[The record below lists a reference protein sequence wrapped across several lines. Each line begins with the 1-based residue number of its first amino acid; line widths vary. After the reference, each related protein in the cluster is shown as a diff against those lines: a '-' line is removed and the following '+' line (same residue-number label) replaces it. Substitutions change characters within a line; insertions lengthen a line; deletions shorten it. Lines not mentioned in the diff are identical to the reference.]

1 MSSKYLR
8 ITEKFTSN
16 LWNNSTPDLWNRGRF
31 ENHIDFDLYQC
42 NRNILDSQI
51 WLSLLGHGAPILIIH
66 FKNQI
71 PLQMLSYAC
80 HSATSQGHPL
90 LGIWKAR
97 PQGSP
102 RSLVFLPLSEFHAA
116 RSPQCL
122 CFFLPSTAAEGTSA
136 LGSSPPMENSTVQYF
151 TGRKYCPP
159 VFSNIF
165 FFFAPGL
172 CVCVCLKSYP
182 EVKYI
187 K

>member
-8 ITEKFTSN
+8 ITEKFTSD
-16 LWNNSTPDLWNRGRF
+16 LWNNSTPDLRNRGRF
-31 ENHIDFDLYQC
+31 ENCTDFDLYQC
-42 NRNILDSQI
+42 NRNILASQI
-51 WLSLLGHGAPILIIH
+51 WLSLLGDGAQILIIH

-71 PLQMLSYAC
+71 PLQMLSFAC

-102 RSLVFLPLSEFHAA
+102 KSLFFLPLSEFHAA
-116 RSPQCL
+116 WSPQSL
-122 CFFLPSTAAEGTSA
+122 CFFLSSTVAEGTSA
-136 LGSSPPMENSTVQYF
+136 LGSGPPMENSTVQYF

-165 FFFAPGL
+165 FHPRIL
-172 CVCVCLKSYP
+172 CVCKIWPRS
-182 EVKYI
+182 
-187 K
+187 